1 MGLSRARAGAL
12 SVLLIDTY
20 SLFFRAFYALPPMNT
35 LDGEPTQAL
44 YGFSSLL
51 LKLLREER
59 PSGVAFALDRPEPTF
74 RHQAYAGYK
83 GTRDA
88 VPSSLALQFRNL
100 ERLLDALRLPRFSV
114 RGFEADDVLATL
126 ASELSSAGEHALIAT
141 GDRDMLQLVSP
152 LVSVLFMGQRG
163 KPAKL
168 YDEAAVHERFGIS
181 PRVLP
186 LYAALVGDSS
196 DNIPKVKGVGPVA
209 AQKLSL
215 QFGDVQTLLAQV
227 QQIDNARLRQIIC
240 DHAEQLRA
248 SEHLIRLRH
257 DVPLPD
263 GPHHAALTAEAGPD
277 TRALFA
283 ELEFKSLLPRLDALL
298 KT

>member
-1 MGLSRARAGAL
+1 L
-12 SVLLIDTY
+12 SVLLVDTY

-59 PSGVAFALDRPEPTF
+59 PEGVAFAVDRPEPTF
-74 RHQAYAGYK
+74 RHDAYAGYK

-88 VPSSLALQFRNL
+88 VPSSLSLQFKNL
-100 ERLLDALRLPRFSV
+100 ERLLDAFRLPRFSV

-126 ASELSSAGEHALIAT
+126 ARELNEAGTHALIAT

-163 KPAKL
+163 KPAKR
-168 YDEAAVHERFGIS
+168 YDEAEVLERFGIS
-181 PRVLP
+181 PTVLP

-209 AQKLSL
+209 AQKLSQ
-215 QFGDVQTLLAQV
+215 QFGDVTNMLAHV
-227 QQIDNARLRQIIC
+227 GQIENVRMRQIIEA
-240 DHAEQLRA
+240 HREQLQQ
-248 SEHLIRLRH
+248 SEHLIKLRS
-257 DVPLPD
+257 DVPLPE
-263 GPHHAALTAEAGPD
+263 GPRHARLTEAAAPEVH
-277 TRALFA
+277 ALFE
-283 ELEFKSLLPRLDALL
+283 ELEFKSLRPRLDALL
-298 KT
+298 KAS

>member
-1 MGLSRARAGAL
+1 M

-51 LKLLREER
+51 LKLLREEK
-59 PSGVAFALDRPEPTF
+59 PTGVAFAIDRPEPTF

-88 VPSSLALQFRNL
+88 VPSSLALQFKNL
-100 ERLLDALRLPRFSV
+100 ERLLDALQLPRFSV

-126 ASELSSAGEHALIAT
+126 ASELTSLGEHALIAT

-168 YDEAAVHERFGIS
+168 YDEAAVEERFGIS
-181 PRVLP
+181 PAVLP

-196 DNIPKVKGVGPVA
+196 DNIPKVKGIGPVA

-215 QFGDVQTLLAQV
+215 QFGDVPTLLREQAQ
-227 QQIDNARLRQIIC
+227 IESPRMRQIIA

-248 SEHLIRLRH
+248 SEHLIRLRR
-257 DVPLPD
+257 DVLLPE
-263 GPHHAALTAEAGPD
+263 GPRHATLTEAAAPA
-277 TRALFA
+277 TRALFE
-283 ELEFKSLLPRLDALL
+283 ELEFKSLLPRFDALL
-298 KT
+298 KAAREH